1 MPRVLTKGDDFQ
13 IGAYMFPDRKRPC
26 LCVQHGNEIK
36 ICGTFQNVEAADL
49 FMNEL
54 ANMVGA
60 VKEG

>member
-26 LCVQHGNEIK
+26 LCVQNEIR

-60 VKEG
+60 AKEV